1 MGTREKFDK
10 DINEV
15 YRMLGEMRDLAIDSI
30 NSSMEALDK
39 LDEDAAKVALRNDV
53 KSYDLMRNI
62 ENRCTALLMLQA
74 PVAKDL
80 RKIVTAMKSSGDLNR
95 IIRYAKN
102 ISTLAIEMV
111 KEKDEH
117 FKKLIGLKG
126 MKDKSIDMIEKAMK
140 ALLEENKNL
149 AMEVYKEE
157 EDVDA
162 LYEQIFREL
171 ITYMVEDNRKI
182 TRGVRYLLAG
192 RYLERVA
199 DHACNIAE
207 GAIYITTGERI
218 APD

>member
-10 DINEV
+10 EINEV

-30 NSSMEALDK
+30 NSAMEALEK
-39 LDEDAAKVALRNDV
+39 LDEDTANVALRNDV
-53 KSYDLMRNI
+53 KSYDLLRSI
-62 ENRCTALLMLQA
+62 ENKCTALLMLQA

-80 RKIVTAMKSSGDLNR
+80 RKIVTAMKSAGDLNR
-95 IIRYAKN
+95 IIRYTRN
-102 ISTLAIEMV
+102 ISKLAIEMI
-111 KEKDEH
+111 KEKDGH
-117 FKKLIGLKG
+117 FKKLIGLNG
-126 MKDKSIDMIEKAMK
+126 MKNRSIDMIEKAMK
-140 ALLEENKNL
+140 ALIEENKNL
-149 AMEVYKEE
+149 ALEVYKEE

-171 ITYMVEDNRKI
+171 ITYMVEDNKKI

-192 RYLERVA
+192 RYLERIA

-218 APD
+218 APE

>member
-1 MGTREKFDK
+1 MGTREKFDE

-30 NSSMEALDK
+30 NSAMDALEK
-39 LDEDAAKVALRNDV
+39 LEEDAAKVALRNDV
-53 KSYDLMRNI
+53 KSYDLMRSI
-62 ENRCTALLMLQA
+62 ENKCTALLMLQA

-95 IIRYAKN
+95 IIRYARN
-102 ISTLAIEMV
+102 ISKLAIEMV
-111 KEKDEH
+111 KEKDGH
-117 FKKLIGLKG
+117 FKKLIGLEG
-126 MKDKSIDMIEKAMK
+126 MKNKSIDMIEKAMK

-149 AMEVYKEE
+149 ALEVYREE

-199 DHACNIAE
+199 DHTCNIAE
-207 GAIYITTGERI
+207 GAIYTSTGERI